1 MTATE
6 QNKQSFLAYNS
17 WLGQRGLNKVSFAT
31 YTAMFA
37 SREAPP
43 APAFEASA
51 AASPEETGVETR
63 TETRVE
69 TKAETKV
76 ETTYEPIEDP
86 QLPATAAALP
96 TKSEAEGETAIP
108 EAGLHLICWLDT
120 MPDAASEELYTKI
133 KKATCVPLS
142 TMTSLAAPSPS
153 EDWQPVADAL
163 GAKKPALAIWGPCD
177 HLPPEIEGL
186 ASSIWRMPH
195 PSTFAEPG
203 VKATFWQQLKELMA
217 TVAQHPE
224 V

>member
-1 MTATE
+1 MTVTE
-6 QNKQSFLAYNS
+6 QNQQSFLAYNS

-31 YTAMFA
+31 YTALFA
-37 SREAPP
+37 SNEP
-43 APAFEASA
+43 PAFEAPA
-51 AASPEETGVETR
+51 APSPKETAVAARAEAKA
-63 TETRVE
+63 E
-69 TKAETKV
+69 TKAETKKV
-76 ETTYEPIEDP
+76 ETTYVPIEDP
-86 QLPATAAALP
+86 KDPALP
-96 TKSEAEGETAIP
+96 TKSEAGAEAAIP
-108 EAGLHLICWLDT
+108 QSELHLICWLDT

-142 TMTSLAAPSPS
+142 YMTSFGAPSPS
-153 EDWQPVADAL
+153 ESWQPVADAL

-177 HLPPEIEGL
+177 HLPPEVEGL

-224 V
+224 I